1 MYYSDT
7 FKARMVSRLVGPG
20 AVSANALSREVGVSQ
35 GALSRWLRVAGN
47 IGTMTQ
53 SKKNPTPQSP
63 RDWPLERKLRVVL
76 EALSLSDK
84 ELGAFLR
91 REGLHEAQLQEMHS
105 SVEAAFSDPKKTPSK
120 KKVSSEKKAIKKL
133 EKELARKDKALA
145 EVTALLV
152 LKKKLEA
159 YFSEDEEEGTKRKN
173 GR

>member
-1 MYYSDT
+1 MI
-7 FKARMVSRLVGPG
+7 SRLTGAG
-20 AVSANALSREVGVSQ
+20 AVSAAALSRDVGIAQST
-35 GALSRWLRVAGN
+35 LSHWLREA
-47 IGTMTQ
+47 GTMGAMSK
-53 SKKNPTPQSP
+53 SKKNPTPKSP

-76 EALSLSDK
+76 EALPLSDQ

-91 REGLHEAQLQEMHS
+91 REGLHEAQLQEMQS
-105 SVEAAFSDPKKTPSK
+105 SVEAAFSDQKKKPSK
-120 KKVSSEKKAIKKL
+120 KKVSSEKKAIRKL

-152 LKKKLEA
+152 LKKKLDA

>member
-1 MYYSDT
+1 MKT
-7 FKARMVSRLVGPG
+7 RMVSRLTGPG
-20 AVSANALSREVGVSQ
+20 ALSATALSREVGISQ
-35 GALSRWLRVAGN
+35 GTLSRWLREAGT
-47 IGTMTQ
+47 IKSMST
-53 SKKNPTPQSP
+53 SKKDPTPQSP

-76 EALSLSDK
+76 ESLSLSDT

-91 REGLHEAQLQEMHS
+91 REGLHEAQLQEMRS
-105 SVEAAFSDPKKTPSK
+105 SLEEAFSDKKKKPA

-159 YFSEDEEEGTKRKN
+159 YFSGDEEEDTKGKS
-173 GR
+173 GK

>member
-1 MYYSDT
+1 M
-7 FKARMVSRLVGPG
+7 KARMISCLTGP
-20 AVSANALSREVGVSQ
+20 SAMSACALSRDVGISQ
-35 GALSRWLRVAGN
+35 GTLSRWLREA
-47 IGTMTQ
+47 GTMVAMSK

-76 EALSLSDK
+76 ETLSLSDK

-91 REGLHEAQLQEMHS
+91 REGLHEAQLQEMRS
-105 SVEAAFSDPKKTPSK
+105 SVEEAFSDKKKKSS

-159 YFSEDEEEGTKRKN
+159 YFSEEEEEDTKRKN